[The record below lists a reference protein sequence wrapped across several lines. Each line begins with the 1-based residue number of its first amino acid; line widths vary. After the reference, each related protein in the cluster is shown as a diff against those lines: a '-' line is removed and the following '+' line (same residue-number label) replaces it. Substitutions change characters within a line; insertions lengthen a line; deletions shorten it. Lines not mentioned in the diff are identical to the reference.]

1 MARYSYNII
10 KGGIKVIDFF
20 SSFYLG
26 KEKINY
32 FKNNKNSILVNDKIV
47 DINHILNV
55 SDKLVLVTNE
65 TLDTK
70 PLKKK
75 INIIYEDD
83 YYLIINKPINILVH
97 SDGAENQ
104 DNTLVNAV
112 TYYYQNK
119 GYDFPVR
126 YCHRLD
132 KDTSGLMIIVK
143 DPLTESYIKALIEK
157 RELHRSYLA
166 LVEGIIDKNMTIN
179 KPIGRN
185 RHINGKYMVSPTG
198 KEAITMIDSVKCF
211 KKYTLVS
218 VELKTG
224 RTHQIRVHLSSIGHP
239 ILGDSLYGGAMN
251 LIQRQALHSYKVE
264 FVNPHA
270 LKPLKFEAPLPFDMN
285 SLIKERK

>member
-32 FKNNKNSILVNDKIV
+32 FRFNKGSILVNNKEV
-47 DINHILNV
+47 DINYILNAN
-55 SDKLVLVTNE
+55 DKLVLITNE
-65 TLDTK
+65 KLDTK

-75 INIIYEDD
+75 INIIYEDE

-97 SDGAENQ
+97 SDGAQNL
-104 DNTLVNAV
+104 DNTLVNAL

-132 KDTSGLMIIVK
+132 KDTSGLMIFVK

-157 RELHRSYLA
+157 RELHRTYLA

-198 KEAITMIDSVKCF
+198 KEAITMVESIKCF
-211 KKYTLVS
+211 KKYSLVS
-218 VELKTG
+218 VSLKTG

-239 ILGDSLYGGAMN
+239 ILGDTLYGGATS
-251 LIQRQALHSYKVE
+251 LIKRQALHSHEVT
-264 FVNPHA
+264 FINPHNG
-270 LKPLKFEAPLPFDMN
+270 KNYHFIAPLPFDMN
-285 SLIKERK
+285 TLVKE